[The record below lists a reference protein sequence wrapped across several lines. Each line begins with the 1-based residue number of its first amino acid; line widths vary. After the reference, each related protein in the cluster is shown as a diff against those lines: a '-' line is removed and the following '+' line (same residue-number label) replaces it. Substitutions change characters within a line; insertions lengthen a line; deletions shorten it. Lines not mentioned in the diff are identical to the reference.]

1 VATATGAAGDRALR
15 GRLPIRDG
23 AGIRVSR
30 TQKAPT
36 QMRDSKEPK
45 TGKQEGEQES
55 HGAEVIGPE
64 IRIGELLEA
73 LPSFAKLIYRLIR
86 DPRVPFRRKVVLG
99 LVTAYLFVPV
109 DLVPDFVPGL
119 GQVDDLLLVIWALER
134 FVIDTPDEVLYDLW
148 DGNPSLL
155 GRVLHVLRYSPKDL
169 RRIVKPGLRSRMT
182 LLVM

>member
-1 VATATGAAGDRALR
+1 
-15 GRLPIRDG
+15 
-23 AGIRVSR
+23 
-30 TQKAPT
+30 
-36 QMRDSKEPK
+36 
-45 TGKQEGEQES
+45 
-55 HGAEVIGPE
+55 
-64 IRIGELLEA
+64 
-73 LPSFAKLIYRLIR
+73 
-86 DPRVPFRRKVVLG
+86 VVLG
-99 LVTAYLFVPV
+99 LVAAYLFVPV